1 MKDPDPPP
9 AKLHAPPDADRRKAL
24 ERQLSPGSHPK
35 RVLVDFDHTLFLWNS
50 TEAFVDST
58 RPAFYT
64 AILLKI
70 LGALAPWR
78 MFGKHGYFVWRD
90 FFRMILCY
98 LTAPWTGLVFRRRAG
113 DIFHKQLNTELDRML
128 AGTPP
133 ENIVIVSFG
142 FRHVIRELISGTR
155 YEQAT
160 LVAPGL
166 FESLRY
172 RKAGKVEMLR
182 DAGITPDPATDI
194 LITDSPIDDADM
206 LARLP
211 GRGYVIEWPEANTQ
225 PAHRSAYVPFFYTAR
240 IKRSPGFL
248 IKQVFLEELPVIL
261 LTFAVLDM
269 TIGLALAVSLTLLF
283 VAFMLV
289 YEIGYAENDRIG
301 HAREAA
307 PKLSPAFF
315 RYPDFRLE
323 PHAWI
328 WAAGVSLAGFA
339 ILPTSVLAGMLE
351 RTGLGGA
358 VSPDMAVFALA
369 AVWIAV
375 LTVARLAFWVFN
387 NAALPWRVFAYLP
400 LHCVKYFGPLV
411 LLAAH
416 PAGIALALAQ
426 ITRTWSMYAVRRG
439 GGDELVLSS
448 QMVRLVFFILFS
460 AVMLGAVNL
469 TQDELVLFGAALAFC
484 VVRAI
489 PEIRRKML

>member
-9 AKLHAPPDADRRKAL
+9 AKLHYLPESDRRAAL
-24 ERQLSPGSHPK
+24 ARQLKPAAHPG

-64 AILLKI
+64 AILLKV

-78 MFGKHGYFVWRD
+78 VFGKRGYFIWRD

-98 LTAPWTGLVFRRRAG
+98 LMAPWTGLVFRRRAG
-113 DIFHKQLNTELDRML
+113 DIFREQLNTELDRML

-133 ENIVIVSFG
+133 EKIVIVSFG
-142 FRHVIRELISGTR
+142 FRHVIRTLIAGTR
-155 YEQAT
+155 YENAT

-166 FESLRY
+166 FDSVRY

-182 DAGITPDPATDI
+182 DAGIMPDPDTDI
-194 LITDSPIDDADM
+194 LITDSAVDDADM
-206 LARLP
+206 LAMLP

-269 TIGLALAVSLTLLF
+269 TIGLAVAATLTLLF

-307 PKLSPAFF
+307 PKLSAAFF
-315 RYPDFRLE
+315 KYPDFRLE

-328 WAAGVSLAGFA
+328 WAVGITLLAFA
-339 ILPTSVLAGMLE
+339 ILPASVHADMLE
-351 RTGLGGA
+351 RTSLDGII
-358 VSPDMAVFALA
+358 SRDQAVFTLA
-369 AVWIAV
+369 AVWMGI
-375 LTVARLAFWVFN
+375 LILARIAFWAFN
-387 NAALPWRVFAYLP
+387 NASLQWRVFAYLP
-400 LHCVKYFGPLV
+400 LHAVKYLGPLV
-411 LLAAH
+411 LFAAH
-416 PAGIALALAQ
+416 PAGIALTLAQ
-426 ITRTWSMYAVRRG
+426 ITRTWSMYAVRRA
-439 GGDELVLSS
+439 GGDELALSS

-460 AVMLGAVNL
+460 AVMLSAVDM
-469 TQDELVLFGAALAFC
+469 QREEMILFGAALVFC
-484 VVRAI
+484 FVRAI
-489 PEIRRKML
+489 PEVRRKML